1 MPLTEV
7 SSEGS
12 PANLTHVAIIRVW
25 LPVGCWDEGLSSSL
39 VGCWLEVSL
48 SSATCGLL
56 HRVPPIVALLG
67 KRDGASRAEQK
78 PQSFYSLVLELTG
91 FLIAQLVKNPP
102 AMQETPV
109 QFLRGQ
115 IPWRRTRLPTP
126 VFLGYPGGSAGEESA
141 CKVGVLGSIR
151 ELGRFPGEEGVFV
164 PDLLRHKGRNQI
176 MF

>member
-1 MPLTEV
+1 MAPEVADMPLTEV

-91 FLIAQLVKNPP
+91 
-102 AMQETPV
+102 
-109 QFLRGQ
+109 
-115 IPWRRTRLPTP
+115 LPDSS
-126 VFLGYPGGSAGEESA
+126 VGKESA
-141 CKVGVLGSIR
+141 CNAGDPSSIPQGTDPL
-151 ELGRFPGEEGVFV
+151 EK
-164 PDLLRHKGRNQI
+164 D
-176 MF
+176 